1 MERSDYLSE
10 RSERTIYSIMSNR
23 VRARRFQLTINEV
36 EKYEELKSYLK
47 SFNSFRYII
56 SCKET
61 APETGHVHIHIY
73 VCYNQLVYLYLNK
86 VCGAHVEVCK
96 GSNDSNVDYIKK
108 EGDIIEEEGTQPH
121 QGKLHTVQ
129 ELQAMMDPSQLLSH
143 ELKAWDNA
151 RNLNQRCFMKDIYK
165 PNIKVYYVHGDSGSG
180 KTKWVHDK
188 IIELDLDGKFDR
200 VKYSNNFWNGVSKD
214 GLSIA
219 AWYDDFR
226 DSSMPVQE
234 FINFIDYY
242 SNQMN
247 VKGSN
252 VLNRYLY
259 IFITSVQDIEDIY
272 KNVTGEPR
280 QQWMRRIEQ
289 IEI

>member
-1 MERSDYLSE
+1 
-10 RSERTIYSIMSNR
+10 MSNR
-23 VRARRFQLTINEV
+23 IRARRFQLTINEV
-36 EKYEELKSYLK
+36 EKYDEVKAYLK

-61 APETGHVHIHIY
+61 APETGHIHIHIY
-73 VCYNQLVYLYLNK
+73 VCYTQLVYLYLNK

-151 RNLNQRCFMKDIYK
+151 RSLNQRCFLKDIYK

-180 KTKWVHDK
+180 KTKWVYNK
-188 IIELDLDGKFDR
+188 ITELGLDGKFDR

-214 GLSIA
+214 GLAVA

-242 SNQMN
+242 ANQMN
-247 VKGSN
+247 VKGSH
-252 VLNRYLY
+252 VLNRYVY

-280 QQWMRRIEQ
+280 QQWMRRVEQ
-289 IEI
+289 IEV